1 MRSVMAAFALVA
13 TLAVAAPVSA
23 QQPSRPVSGGDETT
37 MLFAGGLTFL
47 NWGDTGVG
55 AAANVLFNTLKV
67 TGTGRIGIVGDVGLN
82 HFEGATVS
90 TIMGGGRYTF
100 TTSGKVVPYG
110 QFLVG
115 IVHTPGDTDFNPSL
129 GLGVDIAWR
138 PNLNFRGEVSFIFHE
153 FDDPTRWFFGV
164 STPIKKK

>member
-13 TLAVAAPVSA
+13 ALAMAAPVSA

-47 NWGDTGVG
+47 DWGETGVG

-67 TGTGRIGIVGDVGLN
+67 TGTGRIGIVADVGLN

-115 IVHTPGDTDFNPSL
+115 IVHCCGDTDFDPAL
-129 GLGVDIAWR
+129 GFGADIAWK
-138 PNLNFRGEVSFIFHE
+138 PNLNFRGEVQFIFE
-153 FDDPTRWFFGV
+153 DVNATRWFFGV

>member
-1 MRSVMAAFALVA
+1 MRYVMAAAA
-13 TLAVAAPVSA
+13 MVAALATAAPAAA
-23 QQPSRPVSGGDETT
+23 QQPNRPASGGDESTV
-37 MLFAGGLTFL
+37 LFAGGLTFL
-47 NWGDTGVG
+47 DWGETGVG

-67 TGTGRIGIVGDVGLN
+67 TGNGRIGVVGDIGLN

-90 TIMGGGRYTF
+90 TVMGGARYTF

-115 IVHTPGDTDFNPSL
+115 IVHCCGDTDFDPAI
-129 GLGVDIAWR
+129 GFGADIAWK
-138 PNLNFRGEVSFIFHE
+138 PNLNFRGEVQIILE
-153 FDDPTRWFFGV
+153 EQNATRWFFGV

>member
-1 MRSVMAAFALVA
+1 MRSVMAAFALIA

-47 NWGDTGVG
+47 DWGETGVG

-100 TTSGKVVPYG
+100 TTSGKVIPYG

-115 IVHTPGDTDFNPSL
+115 IVHCCGDTDFDPAL
-129 GLGVDIAWR
+129 GFGADIAWR
-138 PNLNFRGEVSFIFHE
+138 PNLNFRGEVQIII
-153 FDDPTRWFFGV
+153 DDTNATRWFLGV